1 MVKIMSDYLKSY
13 VIPIKIENVD
23 EYYSLIQEISFSDT
37 SRTFAENLSH
47 SAHINLLIKEISI
60 LLANSLR
67 LYERG
72 YFDNAYYSLRS
83 ANELATVML
92 DLSDKEDSK
101 ITNNFKK
108 FRKGKYKKRRSK
120 IINELS
126 KEGIF
131 FKEVIDQMPNLKKD
145 ISKLLNEINN
155 VVHNNGL
162 DTLYSVRYHSL
173 DKDMPYKK
181 LEEFI
186 KHFLKSIRILAI
198 MRLILDPLPLI
209 ITDDEM
215 YYRCPKIVIFPFS
228 DELLSVIGQK
238 SVDDFKQTD
247 TYKSMEEWILSFE
260 KRNTAVND
268 FLMYNFIDLDKIN
281 DIYSQ
286 KHLIPENELKILDV
300 CCCTNKIIY
309 IVYGNGFYRFST
321 SSKHDNHIYNSLN
334 IDELIKINDYHNI
347 CRDNVHVS
355 VMNIKGNNR
364 MDLYKNSYNIIYLFH
379 EEKLDDDEIK
389 CIEKILTDFNI
400 IKCG

>member
-37 SRTFAENLSH
+37 NRTFAENLSH

-67 LYERG
+67 LYEMG

-92 DLSDKEDSK
+92 DLSDKDDSK

-173 DKDMPYKK
+173 DKDMSYKK

-186 KHFLKSIRILAI
+186 THFLKSIRILAI

-228 DELLSVIGQK
+228 DELLSIIGRK
-238 SVDDFKQTD
+238 SVDEIKQID

-268 FLMYNFIDLDKIN
+268 FLMHNFIDLDKIS

-309 IVYGNGFYRFST
+309 IVYGNGFYRFFT
-321 SSKHDNHIYNSLN
+321 SSKCDNHIYNSLN
-334 IDELIKINDYHNI
+334 IDELIKINDYYNI
-347 CRDNVHVS
+347 CRDNVYIS
-355 VMNIKGNNR
+355 VMNI
-364 MDLYKNSYNIIYLFH
+364 IV
-379 EEKLDDDEIK
+379 
-389 CIEKILTDFNI
+389 
-400 IKCG
+400 

>member
-1 MVKIMSDYLKSY
+1 MSDYLKSY
-13 VIPIKIENVD
+13 VIPIKIENIE

-37 SRTFAENLSH
+37 SRAFEENLSH

-67 LYERG
+67 LYEMG

-92 DLSDKEDSK
+92 DLSDKDDSK

-173 DKDMPYKK
+173 DKDMSYKK

-186 KHFLKSIRILAI
+186 THFLKSIRILAI

-309 IVYGNGFYRFST
+309 IVYGNGVYRFFT
-321 SSKHDNHIYNSLN
+321 SSKRDNHIYNSLN
-334 IDELIKINDYHNI
+334 IDELIKINDYYNI
-347 CRDNVHVS
+347 CRDNVYIS

-364 MDLYKNSYNIIYLFH
+364 IDLYNNSYNIIYIFH

-389 CIEKILTDFNI
+389 CIEKIVMDFSI
-400 IKCG
+400 I

>member
-23 EYYSLIQEISFSDT
+23 EYYSLIQEISLSDT
-37 SRTFAENLSH
+37 SRTFAGNLSH
-47 SAHINLLIKEISI
+47 STHINLLIKEISI

-67 LYERG
+67 LYEMG

-92 DLSDKEDSK
+92 DLSDKDDSK

-131 FKEVIDQMPNLKKD
+131 FKEVIDQMPNFKEDIRVLLK
-145 ISKLLNEINN
+145 EINN

-162 DTLYSVRYHSL
+162 DKFYCFRYHSL
-173 DKDMPYKK
+173 DKDLPYKK
-181 LEEFI
+181 LEEFTN
-186 KHFLKSIRILAI
+186 HLLKSIRILAI
-198 MRLILDPLPLI
+198 MRLIVDPLPLL
-209 ITDDEM
+209 ITDDEI
-215 YYRCPKIVIFPFS
+215 YYRCPQIILFPFS
-228 DELLSVIGQK
+228 DKMLSVIGQK
-238 SVDDFKQTD
+238 SIDEFKQTD

-260 KRNTAVND
+260 KRNIAVND
-268 FLMYNFIDLDKIN
+268 FLMHNFIDLDKID

-286 KHLIPENELKILDV
+286 KHLISGNELKILDV

-321 SSKHDNHIYNSLN
+321 SSKCDNHIYNSLN
-334 IDELIKINDYHNI
+334 IDELIKINDNHNI
-347 CRDNVHVS
+347 CRDNVYVS

-364 MDLYKNSYNIIYLFH
+364 IDLYNNSYNIIYLFH

-389 CIEKILTDFNI
+389 CIEKIVMDFSI
-400 IKCG
+400 I

>member
-1 MVKIMSDYLKSY
+1 MSDYLKSY

-37 SRTFAENLSH
+37 NRTFAENLSH

-67 LYERG
+67 LYEMG

-92 DLSDKEDSK
+92 DLSDKDDSK

-173 DKDMPYKK
+173 DKDMSYKK

-186 KHFLKSIRILAI
+186 THFLKSIRILAI

-228 DELLSVIGQK
+228 DELLSIIGRK
-238 SVDDFKQTD
+238 SVDEIKQID

-268 FLMYNFIDLDKIN
+268 FLMHNFIDLDKIS

-334 IDELIKINDYHNI
+334 IDELIKINDNHNI

-389 CIEKILTDFNI
+389 SIEKILTDFNI

>member
-1 MVKIMSDYLKSY
+1 
-13 VIPIKIENVD
+13 
-23 EYYSLIQEISFSDT
+23 
-37 SRTFAENLSH
+37 
-47 SAHINLLIKEISI
+47 
-60 LLANSLR
+60 
-67 LYERG
+67 
-72 YFDNAYYSLRS
+72 
-83 ANELATVML
+83 
-92 DLSDKEDSK
+92 
-101 ITNNFKK
+101 
-108 FRKGKYKKRRSK
+108 
-120 IINELS
+120 
-126 KEGIF
+126 
-131 FKEVIDQMPNLKKD
+131 MPNLKKD

-155 VVHNNGL
+155 IVHNNGL

-173 DKDMPYKK
+173 DKDMSYKK

-186 KHFLKSIRILAI
+186 THFLKSIRILAI

-228 DELLSVIGQK
+228 DELLSIIGRK
-238 SVDDFKQTD
+238 SVDEFKQTD

-268 FLMYNFIDLDKIN
+268 FLMHNFIDLDKIS

-334 IDELIKINDYHNI
+334 IDELIKINDNHNI

-389 CIEKILTDFNI
+389 SIEKILTDFNI

>member
-1 MVKIMSDYLKSY
+1 MSDYLKSY

-37 SRTFAENLSH
+37 NRTFAENLSH

-67 LYERG
+67 LYEMG

-92 DLSDKEDSK
+92 DLSDKDDSK

-173 DKDMPYKK
+173 DKDMSYKK

-186 KHFLKSIRILAI
+186 THFLKSIRILAI

-209 ITDDEM
+209 I
-215 YYRCPKIVIFPFS
+215 
-228 DELLSVIGQK
+228 G
-238 SVDDFKQTD
+238 
-247 TYKSMEEWILSFE
+247 
-260 KRNTAVND
+260 
-268 FLMYNFIDLDKIN
+268 
-281 DIYSQ
+281 
-286 KHLIPENELKILDV
+286 
-300 CCCTNKIIY
+300 
-309 IVYGNGFYRFST
+309 
-321 SSKHDNHIYNSLN
+321 
-334 IDELIKINDYHNI
+334 
-347 CRDNVHVS
+347 
-355 VMNIKGNNR
+355 
-364 MDLYKNSYNIIYLFH
+364 
-379 EEKLDDDEIK
+379 
-389 CIEKILTDFNI
+389 
-400 IKCG
+400 